1 MVSYGLVGF
10 EMDDDDDD
18 DDDDDNKPVWP
29 LRLWA
34 SSSEGVRRI
43 HINHC
48 M

>member
-1 MVSYGLVGF
+1 MYDDN
-10 EMDDDDDD
+10 DDDGDDD

-29 LRLWA
+29 LGLWA
-34 SSSEGVRRI
+34 PSSGGVRHV